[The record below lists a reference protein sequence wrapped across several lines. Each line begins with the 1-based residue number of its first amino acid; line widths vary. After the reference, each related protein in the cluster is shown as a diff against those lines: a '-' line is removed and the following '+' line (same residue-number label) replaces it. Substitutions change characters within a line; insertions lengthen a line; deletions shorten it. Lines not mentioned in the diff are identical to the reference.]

1 MHFLW
6 NKQVLGFIFILKIQ
20 FLIHLI
26 NLNRLWTGRQILET
40 VGSLAQESARL
51 KAQPRVDLIKGQ
63 GLFYKASQLNGYGEF
78 WAAGF
83 KSCDQD

>member
-20 FLIHLI
+20 FLIF
-26 NLNRLWTGRQILET
+26 WTRRQILEK